1 MNGSIKGCMKSI
13 LIFPNHL
20 HNFGS
25 LRFFLAGSRE
35 VRWPCYSEF
44 LHLNAIVEDLFQ
56 GKDLTEPKN

>member
-13 LIFPNHL
+13 LIF
-20 HNFGS
+20 